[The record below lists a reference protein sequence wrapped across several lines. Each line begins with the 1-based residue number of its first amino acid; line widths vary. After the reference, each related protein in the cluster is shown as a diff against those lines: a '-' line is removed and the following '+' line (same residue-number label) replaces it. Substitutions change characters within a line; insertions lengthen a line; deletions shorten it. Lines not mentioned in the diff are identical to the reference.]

1 MHNIVLKDVKFI
13 KTQTTF
19 VIELKFI
26 KPIFLTVIYS
36 FCKIMANEYCILK
49 KIIEWMVLMIK
60 KTWFYQK
67 SNCFYFLVKVTL
79 LVLAEH

>member
-49 KIIEWMVLMIK
+49 KIIE
-60 KTWFYQK
+60 
-67 SNCFYFLVKVTL
+67 
-79 LVLAEH
+79 